1 MSKFFFPD
9 VRERL
14 DQEELMDRPDVSL
27 EKLERTIRQF
37 DLLNRLFSAAVPQ
50 FRRFILPRLLL
61 EPDRV
66 WTFLDLGAGGG
77 DIDRAL
83 VRLCRKLGLKVR
95 FIALDLD
102 ERILPWARQLC
113 SAYPEIEV
121 VRGSAFDLSLYR
133 ESTSPLGG
141 PPDWIL
147 SNHML
152 HHLSYPDV
160 LRVVQESEATAT
172 FGYLLNDLRRSS
184 WAHAGYTIFTGLF
197 IHRSLAFIDGR
208 LSIRRGFTP
217 AELLQALTSLD
228 PRVRPQV
235 RTAEPAR
242 VVLWREK

>member
-1 MSKFFFPD
+1 VSKFFFPD

-14 DQEELMDRPDVSL
+14 VQEELMDRPDVSL

-37 DLLNRLFSAAVPQ
+37 DLLNRLFSSALPL
-50 FRRFILPRLLL
+50 FRRFILPRLQL

-66 WTFLDLGAGGG
+66 WTFLDLGAGGA
-77 DIDRAL
+77 DIDRAI
-83 VRLCRKLGLKVR
+83 VKLCRKRGLKVR
-95 FIALDLD
+95 LLALDLD

-113 SAYPEIEV
+113 DGYPEIEV
-121 VRGSAFDLSLYR
+121 VQGSAFDLSLYR
-133 ESTSPLGG
+133 GKFSPLGG

-160 LRVVQESEATAT
+160 LRVVQESEATARL
-172 FGYLLNDLRRSS
+172 GYLFNDLRRSR

-197 IHRSLAFIDGR
+197 IHNSLAFIDGR

-217 AELLQALTSLD
+217 SELLQTLAPLD
-228 PRVRPQV
+228 PQVRPQV
-235 RTAEPAR
+235 LTAEPAR
-242 VVLWREK
+242 IVLWREK